1 MSSGKKYQRPKTCT
15 KAGWKLTIVEVLTKL
30 RQSGVYD
37 YIEEAI
43 ENNDEN
49 AAVFVIRHNRFYRE
63 CVTLNRIS
71 ISNYH
76 VNFGAEHYRRR
87 TAKETAKVIHDIIL
101 RELPSEEGVE
111 NEVRNMRKPGYNR
124 R

>member
-63 CVTLNRIS
+63 YVSVNRLS
-71 ISNYH
+71 ISTYH
-76 VNFGAEHYRRR
+76 GNFAAEHYRRR
-87 TAKETAKVIHDIIL
+87 TAKETAKVIRDIIL